1 MTDNKQYGFQD
12 DRYAEF
18 PPVVQIALVSGVCP
32 SNCAYCPVG
41 QKNKGELAPELAAEL
56 PKQFF
61 DFSLFEKVVDEMAKY
76 PWSILRIHSRGEP
89 MAHPDYC
96 RMIALAKRRGVGTVT
111 SFTNAIYLHR
121 HVRELLDAPI
131 DMLEVS
137 ADAADIEH
145 YALWRR
151 NPNFERVVKGV
162 RELFTARNA
171 RQGSPTRIV
180 VSAVD
185 HPDFRTHRQTFE
197 AFWGSICDKVIV
209 RPFHTYA
216 GRISDP
222 YVEERQRKEYVPCVQ
237 LWERFSISTTG
248 LVNTCFND
256 WGDHEVVGDLNQKE
270 ASIAGI
276 WRGEQF
282 TTLRADT
289 LLRPCLACCKTCS
302 GSSLSS
308 WGKAG
313 YQHWV
318 RELLDN
324 PPKN

>member
-1 MTDNKQYGFQD
+1 MNDRQGYGFQD

-41 QKNKGELAPELAAEL
+41 MKNQGELPPRLAAEL
-56 PKQFF
+56 PVHYF
-61 DFSLFEKVVDEMAKY
+61 DLFLFEKIVDEMAKY

-89 MAHPDYC
+89 MAHPDYF
-96 RMIALAKRRGVGTVT
+96 RMIALAKQRGVGTVT
-111 SFTNAIYLHR
+111 SFTNAIYLQR
-121 HVRELLDAPI
+121 HIPELLDAPI

-137 ADAADIEH
+137 ADAADTEH

-151 NPNFERVVKGV
+151 NPHFDRIVNAV
-162 RELFTARNA
+162 RDLFAARNA
-171 RQGSPTRIV
+171 RPGSPTRIV

-185 HPDFRTHRQTFE
+185 HPDFRPHRQAFE
-197 AFWGSICDKVIV
+197 AFWETMSDRVIV

-216 GRISDP
+216 GRIEDP
-222 YVEERQRKEYVPCVQ
+222 YLQERGSNGYVPCVQ
-237 LWERFSISTTG
+237 LWERFSISPTG
-248 LVNTCFND
+248 LVNACFND
-256 WGDHEVVGDLNQKE
+256 WGDEEIVGDLNQE
-270 ASIAGI
+270 GSSIAGI
-276 WRGEQF
+276 WQGVRF
-282 TTLRADT
+282 TNLRAKA
-289 LLRPCLACCKTCS
+289 LAGPCLKCCKICS

-318 RELLDN
+318 RELLDL
-324 PPKN
+324 PPRQ